1 MSPLTE
7 WLSCCGRNDSDLLKV
22 AAASVHLN
30 IGHCFMD
37 FPKIYCKDISYRS
50 GFVEVSSG
58 IHDGHVNLEIWNT
71 HPDRVAIIR
80 EDSLNDEDVVAVTE
94 IELNVPQAKEL
105 IRQLQLAI
113 SNLEAK
119 NVG

>member
-1 MSPLTE
+1 MMDALVKKEILAMSRTAHAMP
-7 WLSCCGRNDSDLLKV
+7 
-22 AAASVHLN
+22 
-30 IGHCFMD
+30 
-37 FPKIYCKDISYRS
+37 
-50 GFVEVSSG
+50 
-58 IHDGHVNLEIWNT
+58 GHVNLEIWNT
-71 HPDRVAIIR
+71 HPDRVAMIR
-80 EDSLNDEDVVAVTE
+80 EESLNDEDVVAVTE